1 MNRLDLMKEKL
12 ESFIEQNRKI
22 CWESEYENDEYCI
35 GENKVRQFFE
45 SNQVQAVAVQ
55 KIAVEYRDGW
65 VIVLRVKGDATISYP
80 KENVGNFINDLNKA
94 LRGERLSTLS

>member
-1 MNRLDLMKEKL
+1 MQTHIKFLEHQYNQAYKELDFETAEEFYRIKEIL
-12 ESFIEQNRKI
+12 IDLNEQ
-22 CWESEYENDEYCI
+22 
-35 GENKVRQFFE
+35 
-45 SNQVQAVAVQ
+45 QASVEPEVME

-94 LRGERLSTLS
+94 LRGERLSTLSW